1 MFTFF
6 NLIRFLTA
14 IILLT
19 LLATTATAQQTE
31 SGYDQFWS
39 LASLYS
45 GREGSSVQSVA
56 LSGRLQFDQAILD
69 SGDEDHDEFNLRRL
83 RMGVK
88 VEFLHNF
95 TFQTEAEFDPQDGN
109 PFYRRLTDTYVAWS
123 PNAALELTVGKHGV
137 AFTMDGQT
145 SSKELLAINR
155 SNLTNNIWFTEEY
168 VPGIS
173 VSGEKN
179 GLIYNVGYFSSG
191 EKNRG
196 FGQFNGNMFVL
207 ATIGHDFADSL
218 GVNEALLRFNF
229 VDNEA
234 GSKNSFTRPL
244 EQIGSL
250 NFSLDAGSWGLRSDL
265 SVAQG
270 YLDQSDLKGFMLMP
284 YLNLNDRLQLVV
296 RYTFVDS
303 DDNNGVR
310 FARYEREI
318 TGAGSRGNKYT
329 EGYAGLNYYFYG
341 HKLKLQTGLQYA
353 QMQDR
358 AADGGAYTG
367 WSWTTG
373 LRLSW

>member
-19 LLATTATAQQTE
+19 LFATTATAQQTE

-123 PNAALELTVGKHGV
+123 PNAALELTVGKHGA

-145 SSKELLAINR
+145 SSKELLAIDR

-318 TGAGSRGNKYT
+318 AGAGSRGNKYT

>member
-6 NLIRFLTA
+6 NLLRFSTA

-19 LLATTATAQQTE
+19 LFATTATAQQTE

-45 GREGSSVQSVA
+45 GLEGSGVQSVA

-145 SSKELLAINR
+145 SSKELLAIDR

-318 TGAGSRGNKYT
+318 AGAGSRGNKYT

>member
-45 GREGSSVQSVA
+45 GREGSGVQSVA

-145 SSKELLAINR
+145 SSKELLAIDR

-318 TGAGSRGNKYT
+318 AGAGSRGNKYT

>member
-19 LLATTATAQQTE
+19 LFATTATAQQTE

-45 GREGSSVQSVA
+45 GREGSGVQSVA

-145 SSKELLAINR
+145 SSKELLAIDR

-318 TGAGSRGNKYT
+318 AGAGSRGNKYT